1 MNKNLSSAMKPV
13 NQTSKTLMRPDTN
26 GSILSSNSDHQI
38 EMNKLEDEFI
48 REKAQAAA
56 DKLNAP

>member
-48 REKAQAAA
+48 REKA
-56 DKLNAP
+56 